1 MRKLSSAA
9 AIIILG
15 LAACGSP
22 EPADEAG
29 AGTVQPESSAS
40 PQQTV
45 AALQN
50 ADGESVGTATATESG
65 GRIAISL
72 TVQDLP
78 PGEHGVHVHQTGQ
91 CEAPKFE
98 SAGGHWNPTAEQH
111 GLDNPAGQHAGDMPN
126 LTVGEDGSGSLEY
139 TLEGAT
145 LSGLLD
151 ADGAAFVVHANRDDQ
166 KTDPSGDSGDRIAC
180 GTFAAR

>member
-1 MRKLSSAA
+1 MRKLSPAA
-9 AIIILG
+9 AIIVLG

-22 EPADEAG
+22 EQGDEAG
-29 AGTVQPESSAS
+29 AEPVQAEASAN

-45 AALQN
+45 ATLRDA
-50 ADGESVGTATATESG
+50 AGESVGTATATESG
-65 GRIAISL
+65 SAVAISL
-72 TVQDLP
+72 TVQGLP

-91 CEAPKFE
+91 CDGPKFE
-98 SAGGHWNPTAEQH
+98 SAGGHWNPAGDKH
-111 GLDNPAGQHAGDMPN
+111 GLDNPEGQHAGDMPN

-166 KTDPSGDSGDRIAC
+166 KSDPSGDSGDRIAC
-180 GTFAAR
+180 GTFATS